1 MDLFDPSPLQ
11 RLALLVLWQ
20 GLALGLN
27 SSALWYQVERRD
39 RDRAVTW
46 IQARRFCQSHYV
58 DLAVLSTQD
67 QYQFLLQTMAAG
79 ERDTFWLGLQ
89 PHTAPGGWGWKWVDG
104 QGLSYDRWYIKS
116 PGPGLCG
123 CLETSLKGENKLL
136 SRSCGETVERHGFIC
151 QGAVP
156 PERLKAESEG
166 TDHVTVHWDTPPL
179 MQTADHSYRITTCSF
194 QPHPHLSLLHP
205 SLPPCH
211 TPPLF
216 LCPFPHPP
224 HPTTP
229 CCVLHLPYSNSST
242 SHSTR
247 ISGLT
252 PGTQYTISVATVIT
266 RPDPVT
272 GDNVTTDSDPVT
284 VTVTT
289 IGGGGGQPVV
299 AMVLSVVKFIYLAV
313 LLCLLYLILKRNAV
327 QAPELDLESVEL
339 PTEEEY
345 ILDMIKTGPTSVEFP
360 NEECIVELPPEE

>member
-1 MDLFDPSPLQ
+1 MILLFIYFVFCVDLCVV
-11 RLALLVLWQ
+11 VLWQ
-20 GLALGLN
+20 GLALGLS

-46 IQARRFCQSHYV
+46 IQARQFCQRHYV

-252 PGTQYTISVATVIT
+252 PGTQYSISVATVIT

-289 IGGGGGQPVV
+289 IGGGGGQQVV

-345 ILDMIKTGPTSVEFP
+345 ILDMIKTGP

>member
-1 MDLFDPSPLQ
+1 MDLFDLSPLQ

-27 SSALWYQVERRD
+27 CSTLWYQVERRD
-39 RDRAVTW
+39 ADRAVTW
-46 IQARRFCQSHYV
+46 VQARRFCQRHYV

-67 QYQFLLQTMAAG
+67 QYQFLLQTMAG

-104 QGLSYDRWYIKS
+104 QGLSYDRWYIKN

-136 SRSCGETVERHGFIC
+136 SRSCGEIAERHGFIC

-194 QPHPHLSLLHP
+194 QHHPHLSLLHP
-205 SLPPCH
+205 SLPPRH
-211 TPPLF
+211 TLPLF
-216 LCPFPHPP
+216 LCPS
-224 HPTTP
+224 HPTTS
-229 CCVLHLPYSNSST
+229 CCLLHLPCSNSST
-242 SHSTR
+242 SHSIR

-252 PGTQYTISVATVIT
+252 PGTQYTVSVATVIK

-272 GDNVTTDSDPVT
+272 GDDVATDSAPVT
-284 VTVTT
+284 VTITT
-289 IGGGGGQPVV
+289 IGGDGGQQVV
-299 AMVLSVVKFIYLAV
+299 AMVLSVVKLIYLAV
-313 LLCLLYLILKRNAV
+313 LLCILYLILKRNAV
-327 QAPELDLESVEL
+327 QAPEPDLESEEL

-345 ILDMIKTGPTSVEFP
+345 ILDMVKTGPRSVEFP
-360 NEECIVELPPEE
+360 NEEYIVELPPEE